1 MNKNFHCDLFL
12 MVRQY
17 IAVAGAGAGVKIMDK
32 GGAEKEPEPKTNN
45 YGFATMVFSLKRTVL
60 QDF

>member
-1 MNKNFHCDLFL
+1 MG
-12 MVRQY
+12 
-17 IAVAGAGAGVKIMDK
+17 VAGAGAGAKIMDN

-45 YGFATMVFSLKRTVL
+45 YGFATMVFSPKRTVL

>member
-1 MNKNFHCDLFL
+1 M
-12 MVRQY
+12 
-17 IAVAGAGAGVKIMDK
+17 AVAGAGARVKIMDK